1 MINFDIHQSTENR
14 NLEAFMGQLDQFASQ
29 NDAGQT
35 FLHVLAGVQ
44 DKEFTL
50 SVFNLCKV
58 YIQENKIDFYNLILT
73 RDVLSQ
79 SPIEIV
85 LRNDNVDFVQGLALI
100 GCHLLDFVSPKFA
113 ISLILKCGSRGVF
126 DTLWEPR
133 LLETLQNLSEL
144 EAIAMTFD
152 TMDIYCRI
160 KGVGSNTL
168 QYLAY
173 RQLSHKDFKKLNEYD
188 VGASDDLQLLENT
201 EQSRRLCRE
210 LNSKF
215 SRK

>member
-14 NLEAFMGQLDQFASQ
+14 NLEAFKRHLDQFASQ

-44 DKEFTL
+44 DHEFTRG
-50 SVFNLCKV
+50 VFKLCEV
-58 YIQENKIDFYNLILT
+58 YIQENNIDFNNLLLT

-85 LRNDNVDFVQGLALI
+85 LRNDNVDFVQGLASI
-100 GCHLLDFVSPKFA
+100 GYDLFDFVSPEFA
-113 ISLILKCGSRGVF
+113 IALILKCGSRGVF
-126 DTLWEPR
+126 DTLWKPR
-133 LLETLQNLSEL
+133 LLDTLQNMSEL
-144 EAIAMTFD
+144 EAIAITFD
-152 TMDIYCRI
+152 TMDIYCSI
-160 KGVGSNTL
+160 KGVGCNSL

-173 RQLSHKDFKKLNEYD
+173 RQLSHKDFKKLNGYD
-188 VGASDDLQLLENT
+188 VGASDDLQRLENT
-201 EQSRRLCRE
+201 EQSRRLGRE

-215 SRK
+215 GRR